1 MRLRG
6 RTVVLGRA
14 ERLVALL
21 AASSLGACAG
31 KGSGA
36 CATKVTPE
44 VCETPANLRG
54 VEPVQE
60 TRVVAPAPQLVP
72 EPLIDG
78 RYVQTA
84 RTRYCE
90 QDYQPLLE
98 QGGNVQAVTEIS
110 GCVLRSTIVAA
121 GEQPLVFVLTF
132 RYAADGTLD
141 VTPACSGDK
150 TPVLG
155 RQYGF
160 DGTTLQFP
168 SSSDESDSDGL
179 IHTCERIDSFELR

>member
-1 MRLRG
+1 M
-6 RTVVLGRA
+6 TVVLA
-14 ERLVALL
+14 AAL
-21 AASSLGACAG
+21 ALGACAG

-36 CATKVTPE
+36 CGTRVTPE

-54 VEPVQE
+54 AEPVQQ
-60 TRVVAPAPQLVP
+60 TRVSAAAPELVP

-84 RTRYCE
+84 LTLYCGE
-90 QDYQPLLE
+90 DFQPSVE
-98 QGGNVQAVTEIS
+98 GRSAQAVTEIR
-110 GCVLRSTIVAA
+110 GCVLRAT
-121 GEQPLVFVLTF
+121 LVVPGLDPPYVDVRTF
-132 RYAADGTLD
+132 RYAEDGTLD
-141 VTPACSGDK
+141 LSPACSTDQ

-168 SSSDESDSDGL
+168 SSAQETDVDGQL
-179 IHTCERIDSFELR
+179 HTCDRIDSFELR